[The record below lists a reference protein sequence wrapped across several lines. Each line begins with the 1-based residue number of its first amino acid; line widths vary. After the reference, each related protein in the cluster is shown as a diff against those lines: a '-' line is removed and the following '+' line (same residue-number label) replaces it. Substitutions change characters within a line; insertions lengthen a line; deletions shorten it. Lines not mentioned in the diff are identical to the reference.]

1 MTEYKQT
8 LHSKMKLHLER
19 HVYKRGANKGDAP
32 AGRRGQSDYRII
44 ERKGNF
50 GDDHMAL
57 RFYKT
62 DILKAYPDGSI
73 TIHCDGYADRMTTKK
88 HLNEWLYN
96 APHRMYLGSRRIMS
110 ESQLVVATSKGTYR
124 YYDGIS
130 FDANGAPTT
139 PLKPFRALR
148 IDRDEVAELNKALD
162 ENGFKEMFK
171 VLWGAVTSDD
181 CPNRYDYRSWMSL
194 KDRTD
199 VFSMP
204 DTYAEGWRE
213 MVAYFAFDSETYWD
227 ESKAQYNIR
236 YIKRSPTNTWGA
248 LMSWAKHGMYKTIET
263 EVYEL
268 SK

>member
-1 MTEYKQT
+1 METYKQT

-19 HVYKRGANKGDAP
+19 HVYKRGKNKGDAP
-32 AGRRGQSDYRII
+32 AGKRYKSHYLII
-44 ERKGNF
+44 DRN
-50 GDDHMAL
+50 DHMAL
-57 RFYKT
+57 RFHKT

-73 TIHCDGYADRMTTKK
+73 TIDCDGYADRPTTKA
-88 HLNEWLYN
+88 HLNQWLYQN
-96 APHRMYLGSRRIMS
+96 DRMCVGSRRIMS
-110 ESQLVVATSKGTYR
+110 ENQLVVYTPTSLYR

-148 IDRDEVAELNKALD
+148 IDKEEVAELNQAMD

-171 VLWGAVTSDD
+171 VLWGAVTHDD
-181 CPNRYDYRSWMSL
+181 CPNRYDYCSWMGVN
-194 KDRTD
+194 DRTD

-213 MVAYFAFDSETYWD
+213 MVAYFAFDTETYWD
-227 ESKAQYNIR
+227 EEKAR
-236 YIKRSPTNTWGA
+236 YATRTTKREPPAVWKA
-248 LMSWAKHGMYKTIET
+248 IMEWAKAKMYRTIET
-263 EVYEL
+263 EVYEI

>member
-1 MTEYKQT
+1 METYKQT
-8 LHSKMKLHLER
+8 LHSKMKLHHER
-19 HVYKRGANKGDAP
+19 HVYKRGMHKGDAP
-32 AGRRGQSDYRII
+32 AGPRYKSDYRIMVHA
-44 ERKGNF
+44 
-50 GDDHMAL
+50 DHMAL
-57 RFYKT
+57 RYYKT

-73 TIHCDGYADRMTTKK
+73 TINCDGYSDRMSTKK
-88 HLNEWLYN
+88 YLNEWLYEN
-96 APHRMYLGSRRIMS
+96 DRMGVGSIRVMS

-148 IDRDEVAELNKALD
+148 IDRDEVAELNKAIE
-162 ENGFKEMFK
+162 ENGFREMFK

-181 CPNRYDYRSWMSL
+181 LPNRYDYRAWMSL

-236 YIKRSPTNTWGA
+236 YIKREPSAVWKA
-248 LMSWAKHGMYKTIET
+248 IMEWAKHDMLKTIET
-263 EVYEL
+263 EVYEI

>member
-1 MTEYKQT
+1 METYKQT
-8 LHSKMKLHLER
+8 LHSKMKLHHER
-19 HVYKRGANKGDAP
+19 HVYKRGAHKGDAP
-32 AGRRGQSDYRII
+32 AGPRGKSDYRII
-44 ERKGNF
+44 DNT
-50 GDDHMAL
+50 DHMAL

-73 TIHCDGYADRMTTKK
+73 TIHCDGYADRPTTKT
-88 HLNEWLYN
+88 HLNEWLHEN
-96 APHRMYLGSRRIMS
+96 GRMWLASSKIMS
-110 ESQLVVATSKGTYR
+110 HSQLAVYTPKGTYR

-139 PLKPFRALR
+139 PLKPFFALR
-148 IDRDEVAELNKALD
+148 IDKDEVAELNQAID

-199 VFSMP
+199 VFAMP

-227 ESKAQYNIR
+227 ANRQQYNIR

-263 EVYEL
+263 EVYEI

>member
-1 MTEYKQT
+1 METYKQT

-19 HVYKRGANKGDAP
+19 HVYKRGMHKGDAP
-32 AGRRGQSDYRII
+32 AGKRYRSDYRII
-44 ERKGNF
+44 DNT
-50 GDDHMAL
+50 DHMAL

-73 TIHCDGYADRMTTKK
+73 TINCDGYADRMSTKK
-88 HLNEWLYN
+88 YLNEWLYEN
-96 APHRMYLGSRRIMS
+96 DHMGVGSRRLMS
-110 ESQLVVATSKGTYR
+110 ESQLVVCAHNKLYR

-130 FDANGAPTT
+130 FNANCAPTT
-139 PLKPFRALR
+139 PLKPFLARR
-148 IDRDEVAELNKALD
+148 IDKDEVAELNKALD

-171 VLWGAVTSDD
+171 VLWGAVTQEDASRT
-181 CPNRYDYRSWMSL
+181 NRYNARWMTA

-204 DTYAEGWRE
+204 DLYADEWACL
-213 MVAYFAFDSETYWD
+213 VACFAFDAESSFNETT
-227 ESKAQYNIR
+227 
-236 YIKRSPTNTWGA
+236 KRWEVA
-248 LMSWAKHGMYKTIET
+248 LCKRPPSTVWSLIMGWAKTKMYRTIET

>member
-1 MTEYKQT
+1 METYKQT
-8 LHSKMKLHLER
+8 LHSKMKLHHER
-19 HVYKRGANKGDAP
+19 HVYKRGMHKGDAP
-32 AGRRGQSDYRII
+32 AGPRYKSDYRIMVHA
-44 ERKGNF
+44 
-50 GDDHMAL
+50 DHMAL
-57 RFYKT
+57 RYYKT

-73 TIHCDGYADRMTTKK
+73 TINCDGYSDRMSTKK
-88 HLNEWLYN
+88 YLNEWLYKN
-96 APHRMYLGSRRIMS
+96 DRMGVGSRRIMS

-139 PLKPFRALR
+139 PLKPFLARR
-148 IDRDEVAELNKALD
+148 IDKDEVAELNKALD

-194 KDRTD
+194 KDRTTA
-199 VFSMP
+199 FSMP

-227 ESKAQYNIR
+227 ESKAQYNLR
-236 YIKRSPTNTWGA
+236 YIKREPSAVWKA
-248 LMSWAKHGMYKTIET
+248 IMEWAKHGMYKTIET

>member
-8 LHSKMKLHLER
+8 LHSKMKLHHER
-19 HVYKRGANKGDAP
+19 HVYKRGMHKGDAP
-32 AGRRGQSDYRII
+32 AGPRGKSDYRIMVHA
-44 ERKGNF
+44 
-50 GDDHMAL
+50 DHMAL
-57 RFYKT
+57 RYYKT

-73 TIHCDGYADRMTTKK
+73 TINCDGYSDRMSTKK
-88 HLNEWLYN
+88 YLNEWLYEN
-96 APHRMYLGSRRIMS
+96 DRMGVGSIRVMS
-110 ESQLVVATSKGTYR
+110 ESQLVVATPKGTYR

-171 VLWGAVTSDD
+171 VLWGAVTQEDASRT
-181 CPNRYDYRSWMSL
+181 NRYNARWL
-194 KDRTD
+194 TAKDRTD

-204 DTYAEGWRE
+204 DLYADEWACL
-213 MVAYFAFDSETYWD
+213 VACFAFDAESSFNETT
-227 ESKAQYNIR
+227 
-236 YIKRSPTNTWGA
+236 KRWEVA
-248 LMSWAKHGMYKTIET
+248 LCKRPPSTVWSLIMGWAKTKMFKTIET
-263 EVYEL
+263 EVYQL

>member
-1 MTEYKQT
+1 METYTQT

-32 AGRRGQSDYRII
+32 AGPRGKSHYRII

-50 GDDHMAL
+50 GSDHMAL

-73 TIHCDGYADRMTTKK
+73 TINCDGYADRPTTKA
-88 HLNEWLYN
+88 HLNEWLYKN
-96 APHRMYLGSRRIMS
+96 ERMGVGSRRIMS
-110 ESQLVVATSKGTYR
+110 ENQLVVYTPTSIYR

-139 PLKPFRALR
+139 PLKPFLARR
-148 IDRDEVAELNKALD
+148 IDKDEVAELNKAMD
-162 ENGFKEMFK
+162 ENGFREMFK
-171 VLWGAVTSDD
+171 VLWGAVTQEDASR
-181 CPNRYDYRSWMSL
+181 PNRYNSRWL
-194 KDRTD
+194 TGNDRTD
-199 VFSMP
+199 AFSMP
-204 DTYAEGWRE
+204 DTYAESWRE
-213 MVAYFAFDSETYWD
+213 MVAYFAFDTETYWD
-227 ESKAQYNIR
+227 ANIQKYNIR
-236 YIKRSPTNTWGA
+236 YIKREPSAVWKA
-248 LMSWAKHGMYKTIET
+248 IMEWAKHGMYKTIET